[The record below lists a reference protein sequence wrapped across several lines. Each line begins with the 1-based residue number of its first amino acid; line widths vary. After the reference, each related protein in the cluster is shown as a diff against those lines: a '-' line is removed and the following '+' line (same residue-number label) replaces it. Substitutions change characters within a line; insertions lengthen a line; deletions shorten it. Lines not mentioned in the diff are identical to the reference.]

1 MKNMFFKENISRLNK
16 YLPVNGIYSTKEG
29 FSWMRYALF
38 VATKTSKF
46 VEDTDLKQRI
56 VKLTAFEFWEPNDI
70 NNHWCPFSIRAKPKR
85 EGKMMIL
92 GILII
97 SPNISLQQIIQYKN
111 LIEVV
116 VNILSIEADSEFF
129 TLPHRCKL
137 VCMGGGGVE
146 TKSFRTHFRIN
157 IFWDRKAFSGIEAS
171 HLIQQKNKILDKESN
186 PGKTTDF
193 FIDNQ
198 LDV

>member
-1 MKNMFFKENISRLNK
+1 MTGKDTTYKNTPQNTTLYSKQPNNMKNMFFKENISRLNK

-97 SPNISLQQIIQYKN
+97 SPNISLQQIIQYK
-111 LIEVV
+111 V
-116 VNILSIEADSEFF
+116 
-129 TLPHRCKL
+129 CKL
-137 VCMGGGGVE
+137 NWSGCE
-146 TKSFRTHFRIN
+146 HF
-157 IFWDRKAFSGIEAS
+157 FDWGWQWVF
-171 HLIQQKNKILDKESN
+171 HV
-186 PGKTTDF
+186 T
-193 FIDNQ
+193 
-198 LDV
+198 V